1 MFNLCAKLLN
11 TKHIEALTPEIL
23 TLTLSFEIEPD
34 KLMLKNILKL
44 RGKLKNYMG
53 LNDKSYMKLVDK
65 KLAEYGVLIDE
76 EEK

>member
-1 MFNLCAKLLN
+1 
-11 TKHIEALTPEIL
+11 
-23 TLTLSFEIEPD
+23 
-34 KLMLKNILKL
+34 
-44 RGKLKNYMG
+44 MG